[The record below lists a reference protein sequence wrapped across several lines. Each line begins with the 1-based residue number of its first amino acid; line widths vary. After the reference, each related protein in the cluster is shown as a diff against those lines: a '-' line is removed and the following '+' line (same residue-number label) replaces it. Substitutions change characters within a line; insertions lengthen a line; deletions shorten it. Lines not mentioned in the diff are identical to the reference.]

1 MGDGFSMAATQATAL
16 QGASG
21 VLADSA
27 LAMFLIGL
35 AVGVPSG
42 IGLFF
47 TYLILREKQE
57 TEQDR
62 QMDELLASLAESGA
76 DSSPWSDS
84 APDGRQTLEG
94 EATEERRDP
103 WERPTDWWRHAEDD
117 A

>member
-1 MGDGFSMAATQATAL
+1 MATTPATAL
-16 QGASG
+16 QGSSG

-35 AVGVPSG
+35 AVGVPAG

-47 TYLILREKQE
+47 TYLIFREKQE

-62 QMDELLASLAESGA
+62 QMDELLASLAEPSA
-76 DSSPWSDS
+76 KSSPWADS
-84 APDGRQTLEG
+84 GREEHQTMDG

-103 WERPTDWWRHAEDD
+103 WERPSDWWRHAEDD

>member
-1 MGDGFSMAATQATAL
+1 MGSGIAL
-16 QGASG
+16 QGPSG

-35 AVGVPSG
+35 AVGVPAG

-47 TYLILREKQE
+47 VYLVSRERRE

-62 QMDELLASLAESGA
+62 QMDEVLASLAESESKPSGPWA
-76 DSSPWSDS
+76 GFGGDSHQS
-84 APDGRQTLEG
+84 TEG
-94 EATEERRDP
+94 GGEVTEDLHDP
-103 WERPTDWWRHAEDD
+103 WERPADWWRHAEDD